1 MRAHLRMTNPD
12 AKPSPR
18 LHRPR
23 FGRADLRVAAGMV
36 WGAVFEP
43 DRPLLVHLVVTRRCN
58 LACGYCTEYDHVS
71 APVPAQVLRERI
83 DHLARLRTVV
93 VTLTGGETLLHPD
106 VAALVA
112 YVRERGMTPAIN
124 TNGFLLNAARI
135 RDLNDAGLYA
145 LQISLDGV
153 TPNAVTKKT
162 LKPLLPKLRLLAQHA
177 AFRVRVNTVLG
188 VAPPEEAVAVAR
200 AALAHGFDA
209 KCSLVRHADGSLKA
223 VDGGIRAAYEE
234 IKALEG
240 RSLGI
245 FGESFQD
252 ALMRDGHID
261 WKCRAGAR
269 FFHVCENGLV
279 HLCGPR
285 YGEPAKPLAD
295 YGRDDIR
302 RAFDTPK
309 ACAAT
314 CPVAYAHQVSR
325 VDRFRGQR
333 TDAGAAP
340 LDHGRRADG
349 RLHLAVTP

>member
-1 MRAHLRMTNPD
+1 MTNPD
-12 AKPSPR
+12 AKPANENRNPATPR
-18 LHRPR
+18 LRRPR
-23 FGRADLRVAAGMV
+23 FSRADARVGAGMV
-36 WGAVFEP
+36 SGALFDP
-43 DRPLLVHLVVTRRCN
+43 HCPLLVHLVVTRRCN
-58 LACGYCTEYDHVS
+58 LACGYCTEYDDVS
-71 APVPAQVLRERI
+71 APVPVAVLRERI

-124 TNGFLLNAARI
+124 TNGFLLTADRI
-135 RDLNDAGLYA
+135 RSLNDAGLYA

-162 LKPLLPKLRLLAQHA
+162 LKPLLPKLRLLAAHA
-177 AFRVRVNTVLG
+177 RFRVRVNTVLG
-188 VAPPEEAVAVAR
+188 VAPPEEAVEVAR
-200 AALAHGFDA
+200 VALAHGFDA
-209 KCSLVRHADGSLKA
+209 KCSLVRHADGSLAA
-223 VDGGIRAAYEE
+223 VDDGVRAAYEQ
-234 IKALEG
+234 IKQLEG
-240 RSLGI
+240 RALGI

-252 ALMRDGHID
+252 ALMRDGRID

-285 YGEPAKPLAD
+285 YGEPATPIAD

-309 ACAAT
+309 SCAAT

-325 VDRFRGQR
+325 VDMFRPQR
-333 TDAGAAP
+333 G
-340 LDHGRRADG
+340 DG
-349 RLHLAVTP
+349 KLHLAVTR